1 MICLKRNLLIVIS
14 AFTLIFLSSVIS
26 ITTFYSI
33 RKSFIKH
40 DTNRWAVIEDV
51 EGSIIAVESNDDE
64 VWAQLV
70 SLKTSEERMFIGSIV
85 EQYNNKWGFR
95 FTPSNLTI
103 AEVTAEGLQANIRY
117 ISENLDYW
125 LGSWAYTS
133 AIVIEIHQ

>member
-1 MICLKRNLLIVIS
+1 LKRNLLIVIS